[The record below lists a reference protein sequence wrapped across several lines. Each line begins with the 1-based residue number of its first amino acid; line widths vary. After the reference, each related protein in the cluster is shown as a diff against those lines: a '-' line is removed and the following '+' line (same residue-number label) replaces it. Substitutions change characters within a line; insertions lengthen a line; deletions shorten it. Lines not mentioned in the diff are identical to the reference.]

1 MLKKIAIGL
10 SDVFFALKLM
20 ILLKKSMVESHSFGS
35 VLRDLMQFVEIRGRK
50 FSVVF
55 VFGFENETGRGKV
68 SIGVDFIDVVLSKA
82 SGIKVIG
89 VLDEFLFS
97 FLSFKLVEFEVVASV
112 MFTTFKP
119 VMLRDFA
126 MKVSL

>member
-1 MLKKIAIGL
+1 
-10 SDVFFALKLM
+10 M
-20 ILLKKSMVESHSFGS
+20 IDSHSFS
-35 VLRDLMQFVEIRGRK
+35 PVLRYLVELSEVRGRK
-50 FSVVF
+50 FSIIF

-68 SIGVDFIDVVLSKA
+68 SIGVDFVDVVLSKA

-97 FLSFKLVEFEVVASV
+97 FLSFKLVEFEVVARV
-112 MFTTFKP
+112 MFATFKS

>member
-1 MLKKIAIGL
+1 
-10 SDVFFALKLM
+10 M
-20 ILLKKSMVESHSFGS
+20 IESHSLS
-35 VLRDLMQFVEIRGRK
+35 PVLRNLVQFGEVGGRK

-55 VFGFENETGRGKV
+55 VFGFENEAGRGKV
-68 SIGVDFIDVVLSKA
+68 SVGVDFVDIILSKV

-89 VLDEFLFS
+89 VLDEFLFG
-97 FLSFKLVEFEVVASV
+97 FLSFELVEFEIVAGV
-112 MFTTFKP
+112 MFATFKT